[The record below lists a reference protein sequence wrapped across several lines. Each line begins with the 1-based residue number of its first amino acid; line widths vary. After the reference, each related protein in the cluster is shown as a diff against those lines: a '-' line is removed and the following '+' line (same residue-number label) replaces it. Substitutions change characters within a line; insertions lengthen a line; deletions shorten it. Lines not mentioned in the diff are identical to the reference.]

1 MSRAVFIAGFLAI
14 LAAAAVSV
22 QGSLSAGTPE
32 RRALG
37 SAGAPER
44 RAREPQRTPAPRSEQ
59 APPAAA
65 SSTSVP
71 DAASANKTNAA
82 AQRAVLDRYC
92 VGCHNARLKTG
103 GLALDQ
109 LDVSRLPDHAEVA
122 EKVVLKLR
130 AGMMP
135 PPQSP
140 RPDRAT
146 RDRLISWMEA
156 ELDGRAVTNL
166 AAPGI
171 HRLNR
176 TEYQNVIRDLI
187 GLKIDAATL
196 LPSDNSTHGFDNIAG
211 ALTMSPALMEAYLS
225 AAGKISRLALA
236 SNTAPTFVEYNVPD
250 DVTQNYHVQGLPF
263 GTRGGTLIEH
273 EFPADGDYVFKVV
286 PIYEGNMG
294 QANDPFGQILGERLV
309 VTIDGQ
315 QVKVFDWDKEIRGA
329 PRSGV
334 PTPPISVKAGLRKV
348 GVTFIARNY
357 APDNNINDVF
367 LRSTIETG
375 GIPGYQFFPHLGK
388 VRIEGPQNAS
398 RASDTPSH
406 RKIFVCRPASGASA
420 RQEETCARTILS
432 TLARRAYRR
441 PVTDADIGVLMEFYA
456 SGRRAG
462 TFDDGIEKG
471 LRRLLADPEFVYR
484 GEVAPA
490 SVPAGGTYRISDVA
504 LASRLSFF
512 LWSSLPDD
520 ELLTLAEKG
529 RLREPAALER
539 QVRRMVADPRSAE
552 LIENFAGQWLALR
565 ALDTVQPNPG
575 VYPDFDD
582 NLRRAFRRE
591 VELLFDS
598 IVQED
603 RSVLDLLT
611 ADYTFVDERL
621 ARHYGIPNVYGS
633 RFRRV
638 NLGPDL
644 DMRRGLLGKGALMSV
659 TSQATRTS
667 PVTRGK
673 WFLETFL
680 GVSPPSPPPNVPM
693 IKPPQ
698 QDNAGNAKE
707 PTMRERMAMHHV
719 NPSCSSCHSLFEPIG
734 LSLENFDGIGA
745 WRLEDEGQPIDT
757 AGMLADGTKID
768 GVASLRDVV
777 TANPEMFVR
786 VVAEKLLTYGLG
798 RGVEPQDMPLVRSIV
813 RAAAAVDYRFSA
825 LVLGVVKSAPF
836 QNNKKGAETSQ
847 RAAR

>member
-1 MSRAVFIAGFLAI
+1 MRNGVLIGGFLTI
-14 LAAAAVSV
+14 LAVAAVYAQGPQPQPTGARPVPSSTFAPGAAAAD
-22 QGSLSAGTPE
+22 Q
-32 RRALG
+32 G
-37 SAGAPER
+37 SAG
-44 RAREPQRTPAPRSEQ
+44 
-59 APPAAA
+59 
-65 SSTSVP
+65 V
-71 DAASANKTNAA
+71 
-82 AQRAVLDRYC
+82 QRAVLDQYC

-109 LDVSRLPDHAEVA
+109 LDLSRLADQAAVA
-122 EKVVLKLR
+122 EKVTLKLR

-135 PPQSP
+135 PPRSP

-146 RDRLISWMEA
+146 LDGLITWIEA
-156 ELDGRAVTNL
+156 ELDSHAVAGL

-176 TEYQNVIRDLI
+176 AEYQNVIRDLL
-187 GLKIDAATL
+187 GLKIDAARF
-196 LPSDNSTHGFDNIAG
+196 LPPDNSTRGLDNIAG

-225 AAGKISRLALA
+225 AAGKISRLTMA
-236 SNTAPTFVEYNVPD
+236 SNTAPTFVEFNVPD
-250 DVTQNYHVQGLPF
+250 DATQNYHVQGLPF

-273 EFPADGDYVFKVV
+273 EFPADGEYVFRVV
-286 PIYEGNMG
+286 PIFEGNMG
-294 QANDPFGQILGERLV
+294 QANDPFGQILNERLV

-334 PTPPISVKAGLRKV
+334 PSPPISVKAGLRKV
-348 GVTFIARNY
+348 GVTFIARHY

-388 VRIEGPQNAS
+388 VRIEGPQHAI
-398 RASDTPSH
+398 RGSDTPSRH
-406 RKIFVCRPASGASA
+406 KVFVCQPAAGAGP
-420 RQEETCARTILS
+420 RQEEACAQKILS
-432 TLARRAYRR
+432 TLARKAYRR
-441 PVTDADIGVLMEFYA
+441 PVTNADVGVLMDFYA
-456 SGRRAG
+456 SGRRDG
-462 TFDDGIEKG
+462 TFDDGIEKA

-484 GEVAPA
+484 REIAPA
-490 SVPAGGTYRISDVA
+490 TVPAGGTYRISDVA

-512 LWSSLPDD
+512 LWSSMPDD
-520 ELLTLAEKG
+520 ELLALAEQG
-529 RLREPAALER
+529 RLREPAVLEQR
-539 QVRRMVADPRSAE
+539 VRRMVADPRSSE
-552 LIENFAGQWLALR
+552 LIDNFAGQWLNLR

-582 NLRRAFRRE
+582 NLRQAFRRE

-598 IVQED
+598 IVHED
-603 RSVLDLLT
+603 RSVLEFLS

-638 NLGPDL
+638 DLGPDL

-698 QDNAGNAKE
+698 QDNAGNTKE

-719 NPSCSSCHSLFEPIG
+719 SPSCSSCHSLFEPIG
-734 LSLENFDGIGA
+734 LSLENFDGVGA
-745 WRLEDEGQPIDT
+745 WRLKDEGQPIDP
-757 AGMLADGTKID
+757 AGVLADGTKID
-768 GVASLRDVV
+768 GVASLRNLV
-777 TANPEMFVR
+777 TANSEMFMR
-786 VVAEKLLTYGLG
+786 VLAEKLLTYGLG

-813 RAAAAVDYRFSA
+813 RDAAAGDYRFST
-825 LVLGVVKSAPF
+825 LVLGVVRSAPF
-836 QNNKKGAETSQ
+836 QNNTKGTEIAP
-847 RAAR
+847 RAASLSTPNSQLPIPK